1 MAIDLSVLA
10 RMVQSNVRLILP
22 SIGAFFVR
30 DLETGFRAENVTF
43 STFLRYDDGRL
54 AELLSEQCGL
64 SPAAAAEK
72 GKEICDYIGAELSAR
87 GTCGIPGLGTLQKR
101 ADGQIEF
108 LPGDLGLVS
117 PSVETPAADPQGGPR
132 EVSREA
138 PSVQEVSQ
146 KADVQPPQ
154 REGTSDAKETV
165 LSRAQ
170 RKQEKVV
177 RGQVKSKVP
186 PSSSAK
192 RENAPKERST
202 ERSGGNGFAKFVL
215 ALAFCVVAFAAADF
229 LWFGWVSSSIMPDV
243 APYFKMRTQKLLDA
257 AAEAVKDVE
266 EEAADEDGLDNSANG
281 AGAALNGSGDG
292 QAENNLME
300 DFRSRGEVGVAEKA
314 NDSKRAGQ
322 AAARVAE
329 QGGKAVNGGSGYS
342 SGQDATSEER
352 QYGLPSQSNSYHVV
366 VGSFEEKDNAQRY
379 CSQLKSRGFSSGII
393 AQESGKNAV
402 TVGSFP
408 TLRAARQAC
417 NGVKNRFPGAW
428 VLEY

>member
-72 GKEICDYIGAELSAR
+72 GREICDYIGAELSAR

-108 LPGDLGLVS
+108 LPGDPGLVS
-117 PSVETPAADPQGGPR
+117 PSNETPPADPQDKP
-132 EVSREA
+132 REA
-138 PSVQEVSQ
+138 PSVQETCP

-154 REGTSDAKETV
+154 REGTSDSKETV

-215 ALAFCVVAFAAADF
+215 ALAF
-229 LWFGWVSSSIMPDV
+229 WVRV
-243 APYFKMRTQKLLDA
+243 GKLQHYA
-257 AAEAVKDVE
+257 
-266 EEAADEDGLDNSANG
+266 GRSAI
-281 AGAALNGSGDG
+281 L
-292 QAENNLME
+292 
-300 DFRSRGEVGVAEKA
+300 
-314 NDSKRAGQ
+314 
-322 AAARVAE
+322 
-329 QGGKAVNGGSGYS
+329 
-342 SGQDATSEER
+342 
-352 QYGLPSQSNSYHVV
+352 
-366 VGSFEEKDNAQRY
+366 
-379 CSQLKSRGFSSGII
+379 
-393 AQESGKNAV
+393 
-402 TVGSFP
+402 
-408 TLRAARQAC
+408 
-417 NGVKNRFPGAW
+417 
-428 VLEY
+428 

>member
-1 MAIDLSVLA
+1 
-10 RMVQSNVRLILP
+10 
-22 SIGAFFVR
+22 
-30 DLETGFRAENVTF
+30 
-43 STFLRYDDGRL
+43 
-54 AELLSEQCGL
+54 
-64 SPAAAAEK
+64 
-72 GKEICDYIGAELSAR
+72 
-87 GTCGIPGLGTLQKR
+87 
-101 ADGQIEF
+101 
-108 LPGDLGLVS
+108 
-117 PSVETPAADPQGGPR
+117 
-132 EVSREA
+132 
-138 PSVQEVSQ
+138 
-146 KADVQPPQ
+146 
-154 REGTSDAKETV
+154 
-165 LSRAQ
+165 
-170 RKQEKVV
+170 
-177 RGQVKSKVP
+177 
-186 PSSSAK
+186 
-192 RENAPKERST
+192 
-202 ERSGGNGFAKFVL
+202 
-215 ALAFCVVAFAAADF
+215 
-229 LWFGWVSSSIMPDV
+229 
-243 APYFKMRTQKLLDA
+243 MRTQKLLDA

-281 AGAALNGSGDG
+281 ASAALNGSGDG

-379 CSQLKSRGFSSGII
+379 CSQLKARGFSSGII